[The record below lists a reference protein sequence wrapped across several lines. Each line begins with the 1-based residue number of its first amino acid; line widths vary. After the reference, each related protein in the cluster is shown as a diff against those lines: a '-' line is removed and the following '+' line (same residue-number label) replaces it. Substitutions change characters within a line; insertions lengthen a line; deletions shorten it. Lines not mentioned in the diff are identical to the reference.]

1 MSGEMMLPAM
11 AAGEMMELAK
21 VCEMLVRS
29 SFCGVKKP
37 EDALWIV
44 ATGRS
49 LGIDPVTS
57 LRGIHVIG
65 GKPVLS
71 ADLMAAVA
79 MRHPECVCLQVVEMT
94 PQRATVKV
102 QRRGWPEP
110 SMISFSMDDAKNA
123 DLLRN
128 PTWKKY
134 PADMCKARAIA
145 RAARAAFPDAL
156 LGVYVEGELTEEP
169 VEAAPV
175 VAHPDALDVT
185 PPKQA
190 APKTERPAQSKPE
203 SGEVIDPAH
212 QSGDDLAQRPRHEI
226 DGDSWSTPEWLID
239 LCIDVVGPFDVD
251 PATHELARKIVAART
266 YYTAQTNGL
275 DKSWWGNVWLNPPYS
290 TELIRQFAS
299 KALAEWAR
307 GDIAN
312 MFVLTNTSHSV
323 GWWKDLA
330 SKASAVVLLSKRVSF
345 WHPDP
350 NAICERPRYDN
361 TLFYFGD
368 EAGRV
373 AELFEDHG
381 LVLTIYKPSDD
392 L

>member
-21 VCEMLVRS
+21 VCELLVRS

-79 MRHPECVCLQVVEMT
+79 MRHPECISLQVVEMT

-110 SMISFSMDDAKNA
+110 STFSFSMDDAKNA

-169 VEAAPV
+169 EAAPAV

-185 PPKQA
+185 PPSPVQVWQQLMVEAGIKNLPA
-190 APKTERPAQSKPE
+190 ASAATAEGFKKSSVHEMTESTLVKVNAK
-203 SGEVIDPAH
+203 
-212 QSGDDLAQRPRHEI
+212 LA
-226 DGDSWSTPEWLID
+226 GMTPS
-239 LCIDVVGPFDVD
+239 
-251 PATHELARKIVAART
+251 ARADYMR
-266 YYTAQTNGL
+266 
-275 DKSWWGNVWLNPPYS
+275 DK
-290 TELIRQFAS
+290 
-299 KALAEWAR
+299 
-307 GDIAN
+307 
-312 MFVLTNTSHSV
+312 MNTSA
-323 GWWKDLA
+323 DA
-330 SKASAVVLLSKRVSF
+330 SEGAA
-345 WHPDP
+345 
-350 NAICERPRYDN
+350 
-361 TLFYFGD
+361 
-368 EAGRV
+368 
-373 AELFEDHG
+373 
-381 LVLTIYKPSDD
+381 
-392 L
+392 

>member
-1 MSGEMMLPAM
+1 MQGVVDRVVTPERVA
-11 AAGEMMELAK
+11 AAG
-21 VCEMLVRS
+21 VPVRQ
-29 SFCGVKKP
+29 
-37 EDALWIV
+37 
-44 ATGRS
+44 
-49 LGIDPVTS
+49 
-57 LRGIHVIG
+57 
-65 GKPVLS
+65 
-71 ADLMAAVA
+71 AV
-79 MRHPECVCLQVVEMT
+79 
-94 PQRATVKV
+94 
-102 QRRGWPEP
+102 
-110 SMISFSMDDAKNA
+110 
-123 DLLRN
+123 
-128 PTWKKY
+128 
-134 PADMCKARAIA
+134 
-145 RAARAAFPDAL
+145 
-156 LGVYVEGELTEEP
+156 
-169 VEAAPV
+169 
-175 VAHPDALDVT
+175 
-185 PPKQA
+185 
-190 APKTERPAQSKPE
+190 
-203 SGEVIDPAH
+203 GEVIDPAH
-212 QSGDDLAQRPRHEI
+212 QSGDDLAQRPRPEI

-239 LCIDVVGPFDVD
+239 LCLDVVGPFDVD

-350 NAICERPRYDN
+350 NAICDRPRYDN